1 MAGREDQ
8 FNSPSLVAGPP
19 LSPVTPRVPGRRRWG
34 IAWLLA
40 LGVLV
45 NYFDRVNL
53 SVSQAALVDT
63 FHISFFTFGLLSA
76 AYNWTYA
83 LCQLPVGVLL
93 DRFGVRR
100 IGRVSTLLWSLA
112 SFAAAIAPG
121 LGAFF
126 GARLLLG
133 VGEAPTFPAN
143 AKAIGKWFPATE
155 RSFATSIFDSAA
167 KFASAI
173 GVPLIGLLLL
183 RVGWRWSF
191 AATGLVSLL
200 YFLLFFLFYRD
211 PEEDPNLSLA
221 ERNYIQPPPSLL
233 STPASYSPDPFWSR
247 PIPPKRIPLRSLLVE
262 PKVLGLA
269 IGFGSY
275 NYIFYLLLTWLP
287 SYLSHT
293 FGMDL
298 RRSFLYTGLPWLFA
312 TATDMFVGGWLADW
326 LIKQGYNANRVRQ
339 TILIGGTACGLGLL
353 GAAHAH
359 TPTVALLWISL
370 SIGGLAAAAPVGWS
384 IPSLI
389 APSGSVGAVGGI
401 INFSNQISGIVAPIL
416 TGYLIAITGT
426 FAWAFA
432 VAAGYLLV
440 GILSYIVLL
449 GRIEPIEPRPI
460 PSRSPFRR

>member
-1 MAGREDQ
+1 MADREDQ
-8 FNSPSLVAGPP
+8 INSLPPVAGAPP
-19 LSPVTPRVPGRRRWG
+19 SPDKLRVPGRRWG

-143 AKAIGKWFPATE
+143 AKAIGRWFPPSE

-191 AATGLVSLL
+191 AATGLISLL
-200 YFLLFFLFYRD
+200 YFLLFFLWYRD
-211 PEEDPNLSLA
+211 PEEDPGLSLA
-221 ERNYIQPPPSLL
+221 EREYIQPPAPPLAIPGRSSLG
-233 STPASYSPDPFWSR
+233 PVPQE
-247 PIPPKRIPLRSLLVE
+247 RIPLRSLLAQ

-298 RRSFLYTGLPWLFA
+298 RRSFLYTGVPWLFA

-326 LIKQGYNANRVRQ
+326 LIEQGYNANRVRQ

-370 SIGGLAAAAPVGWS
+370 SIGGLAAAAPIGWS

-440 GILSYIVLL
+440 GILSYVVLL
-449 GRIEPIEPRPI
+449 GRIEPI
-460 PSRSPFRR
+460 PFRQVAPG

>member
-1 MAGREDQ
+1 MADREDQ
-8 FNSPSLVAGPP
+8 INSLLPPAGASPSPDKL
-19 LSPVTPRVPGRRRWG
+19 RVPGRRWG

-63 FHISFFTFGLLSA
+63 FHISFWTFGLLSA

-112 SFAAAIAPG
+112 SFAAAVAPG

-143 AKAIGKWFPATE
+143 AKAIGRWFPPSE

-191 AATGLVSLL
+191 AATGLISLL
-200 YFLLFFLFYRD
+200 YFVLFFRLYRD
-211 PEEDPNLSLA
+211 PEEDPGLSLV
-221 ERNYIQPPPSLL
+221 EREYIQPLASPLPILGRPSL
-233 STPASYSPDPFWSR
+233 SPVLQEQ
-247 PIPPKRIPLRSLLVE
+247 IPLRSLLAE

-298 RRSFLYTGLPWLFA
+298 RRSFLYTGVPWLYA

-326 LIKQGYNANRVRQ
+326 LIKQGYNPNRVRQ

-370 SIGGLAAAAPVGWS
+370 SIGGLAAAAPIGWS

-449 GRIEPIEPRPI
+449 GRIEPI
-460 PSRSPFRR
+460 PFRQVARR